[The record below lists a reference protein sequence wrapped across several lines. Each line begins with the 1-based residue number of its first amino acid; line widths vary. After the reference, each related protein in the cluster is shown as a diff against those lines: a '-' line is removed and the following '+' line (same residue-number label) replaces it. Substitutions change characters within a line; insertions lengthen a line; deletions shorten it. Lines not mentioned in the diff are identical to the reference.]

1 MHSRL
6 RTREP
11 ELNPEL
17 VSCGHTKEQADLAW
31 GSQFSAV
38 IPEGLTCQPLTFQA
52 INLQC
57 RLGSLQFWKEIDKE
71 GLLLTKYL
79 QPLLLSMCRGHSVFL
94 TFPWPGER
102 QTICSWSSGLPWVT
116 PPHSLRCGPPRLF
129 PHILAIRLANLSAAT
144 CLPSPPLPLPPSWLL
159 FGRGN
164 GKLTQEVLGLICSRC

>member
-1 MHSRL
+1 M
-6 RTREP
+6 
-11 ELNPEL
+11 NPEL
-17 VSCGHTKEQADLAW
+17 VSCGHTKERADLAW
-31 GSQFSAV
+31 GSRSSAAF
-38 IPEGLTCQPLTFQA
+38 PEELTCQPPTFQA

-57 RLGSLQFWKEIDKE
+57 RLGSLQFWKENDKE

-94 TFPWPGER
+94 TFPWPRGR

-116 PPHSLRCGPPRLF
+116 PPHSLRYGTPRSF

-144 CLPSPPLPLPPSWLL
+144 CLPSPPLPLPASWLL